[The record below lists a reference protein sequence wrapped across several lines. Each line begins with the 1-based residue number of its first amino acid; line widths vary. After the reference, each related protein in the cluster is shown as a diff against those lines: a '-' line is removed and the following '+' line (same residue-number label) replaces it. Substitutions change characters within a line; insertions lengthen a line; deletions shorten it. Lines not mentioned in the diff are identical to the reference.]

1 MAPNPRDRMASC
13 ARSTPSPPPRCS
25 PFLGLSGC
33 GYHTLGAATHLPP
46 DVKTLAVP
54 VFATRTDSNG
64 TETALTQAVV
74 REFITRTRF
83 RVTTDSGA
91 DADAVLH
98 GTILKQTVTP
108 LTYNAATQQSSSFV
122 ITIVASVSLTAHDGR
137 VLYENKNYV
146 LPRAIPVHHR
156 PADLYSGG
164 SGSHP
169 AAFARVCA
177 AACGRYPGRAL
188 TSRRHQSDSKAKNAT
203 RFGQFPN
210 FCPVFRAGVFPRR
223 TVFWSRM
230 ISALHGHEAA
240 TVSGARWGAGFAAAG
255 RFVAEIEAAQAGTGK
270 LRPGYA
276 LLGDEAFLLDRCR
289 AAVLKAFV
297 PDELR
302 DFSLSD
308 LDLASTSIFEVLDRA
323 QTPSLM
329 APFQVIF
336 VRNVRQLYTRGAK
349 KDEFA
354 ALDRYFQSPNPQ
366 ALLLFVADFIRIPAD
381 ARRMEM
387 DDKNRNE
394 RLKETLGEHCG
405 MVELA
410 RVSEEDAMRWAAAT
424 AQQAGSRLEPDAARE
439 LVDAL
444 GADMM
449 LVASELEK
457 LLLYASGRGKITLGD
472 VETMVLAAKQ
482 RSLYE
487 LTDAISAHD
496 RVRALALLQGLLN
509 SSDAGE
515 DAAIGHLYM
524 LARTFRQML
533 VILEKNVRDSRA
545 IWQALWQGFRM
556 PPFAADDLIR
566 QARRYKS
573 RRELTR
579 ALRLVA
585 RADLELRSSP
595 PDKRLVL
602 ERLIYELASEP
613 KPAAPAWISPQLS
626 FES

>member
-1 MAPNPRDRMASC
+1 
-13 ARSTPSPPPRCS
+13 
-25 PFLGLSGC
+25 LSG
-33 GYHTLGAATHLPP
+33 
-46 DVKTLAVP
+46 
-54 VFATRTDSNG
+54 S
-64 TETALTQAVV
+64 
-74 REFITRTRF
+74 
-83 RVTTDSGA
+83 
-91 DADAVLH
+91 
-98 GTILKQTVTP
+98 
-108 LTYNAATQQSSSFV
+108 
-122 ITIVASVSLTAHDGR
+122 
-137 VLYENKNYV
+137 
-146 LPRAIPVHHR
+146 
-156 PADLYSGG
+156 
-164 SGSHP
+164 
-169 AAFARVCA
+169 
-177 AACGRYPGRAL
+177 
-188 TSRRHQSDSKAKNAT
+188 
-203 RFGQFPN
+203 
-210 FCPVFRAGVFPRR
+210 
-223 TVFWSRM
+223 
-230 ISALHGHEAA
+230 
-240 TVSGARWGAGFAAAG
+240 RWGAGFSSVS
-255 RFVAEIEAAQAGTGK
+255 RFVAEIEAAEAGTGK
-270 LRPGYA
+270 LRPGYVLA
-276 LLGDEAFLLDRCR
+276 GDEIFLLDRCR

-297 PDELR
+297 PPDLR
-302 DFSLSD
+302 DFCLSD

-354 ALDRYFQSPNPQ
+354 ALDRYFKSPNPQ
-366 ALLLFVADFIRIPAD
+366 AMLLFTADFLRIPSD
-381 ARRMEM
+381 TRRMDL
-387 DDKNRNE
+387 DDKNRFE
-394 RLKETLGEHCG
+394 RLTETLGAHCG

-410 RVSEEDAMRWAAAT
+410 RVGEEDAMRWAT
-424 AQQAGSRLEPDAARE
+424 AKAQESGLRLEADAARE

-449 LVASELEK
+449 LVSSELEK
-457 LLLYASGRGKITLGD
+457 LLLYTSGRGRITLGD
-472 VETMVLAAKQ
+472 VETMVLSAKQ
-482 RSLYE
+482 RTLYE
-487 LTDAISAHD
+487 LTDAISARD

-545 IWQALWQGFRM
+545 TWQALWQGFRM

-602 ERLIYELASEP
+602 ERLVYELASEP
-613 KPAAPAWISPQLS
+613 KPSAAVWATAQLS